1 MNYKNPGRLFSMAC
15 LLCIAA
21 LATGCGGGSSDS
33 GGGFAISP
41 GGTIPANTPT
51 TITQSG
57 SYGLPQVGYLTDIRI
72 DCSAANVDSTANNTS
87 TGRSFSEN
95 CNNGLSSFIDFPSG
109 GGSLLIEFNSG
120 SSITVSTS
128 QAQSQSIGNR

>member
-1 MNYKNPGRLFSMAC
+1 MNHKGPRRLYSMAC

-21 LATGCGGGSSDS
+21 LAAGCGGGSSDS

-41 GGTIPANTPT
+41 GDTIPANTPT

-72 DCSAANVDSTANNTS
+72 DCSAANVDSTANSTS
-87 TGRSFSEN
+87 TGRTFSEN
-95 CNNGLSSFIDFPSG
+95 CNRGFSSFIDFPSG
-109 GGSLLIEFNSG
+109 GGSLVVNFNSG
-120 SSITVSTS
+120 STIMVSVS